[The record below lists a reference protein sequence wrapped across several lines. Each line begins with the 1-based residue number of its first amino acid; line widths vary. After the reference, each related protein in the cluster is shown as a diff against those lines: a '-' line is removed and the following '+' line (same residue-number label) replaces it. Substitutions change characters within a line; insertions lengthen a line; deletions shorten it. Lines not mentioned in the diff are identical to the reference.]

1 MSTVIKSPSPKSR
14 FQEQPKRI
22 ESHRD
27 MVASAAFEIAAD
39 YAILNYAARLATSVN
54 PATQGFNEYA
64 VVGVKICAA
73 LEYLQEMRLLAET
86 RTVTA
91 TPPQDNLS
99 HNV

>member
-1 MSTVIKSPSPKSR
+1 MSTVIKSPSPKNR
-14 FQEQPKRI
+14 FQEVPKRI

-27 MVASAAFEIAAD
+27 MVASTAFEIAAD

-86 RTVTA
+86 RTVTS
-91 TPPQDNLS
+91 TPPQDNLA

>member
-1 MSTVIKSPSPKSR
+1 MI
-14 FQEQPKRI
+14 
-22 ESHRD
+22 
-27 MVASAAFEIAAD
+27 ASAPFEIAAD
-39 YAILNYAARLATSVN
+39 FSMLNYVARLASAVN

-64 VVGVKICAA
+64 VVGVKVCAA

-86 RTVTA
+86 RTVTS